1 MIDWIIQHYDE
12 VFEAIGYL
20 VTACTILVKLT
31 PTQKDDAVL
40 AKFVKIL
47 DVFSVVN
54 PNGTRV
60 VKKGGEKDG
69 D

>member
-1 MIDWIIQHYDE
+1 MIDWIIRHYDE

-40 AKFVKIL
+40 AKIVKIL

-60 VKKGGEKDG
+60 VKK
-69 D
+69 

>member
-1 MIDWIIQHYDE
+1 MIDWIVQHYDE

-20 VTACTILVKLT
+20 VTACTIMVKLT
-31 PTQKDDAVL
+31 PTQKDDAIL

-60 VKKGGEKDG
+60 VKKKEEKDG

>member
-1 MIDWIIQHYDE
+1 MVDWIIQHYDE
-12 VFEAIGYL
+12 VFEAVGYL
-20 VTACTILVKLT
+20 VTTCTIIVKLT
-31 PTQKDDAVL
+31 PTQKDDAIL

-60 VKKGGEKDG
+60 VKK
-69 D
+69 

>member
-1 MIDWIIQHYDE
+1 MIDWIVQHYDE
-12 VFEAIGYL
+12 VFEAIGYF
-20 VTACTILVKLT
+20 VTACTIMVKLT
-31 PTQKDDAVL
+31 PTQKDDAIL
-40 AKFVKIL
+40 AKIVKIL

>member
-1 MIDWIIQHYDE
+1 MIDWIIQHYGE

-31 PTQKDDAVL
+31 PTQKDDAIL
-40 AKFVKIL
+40 AKIVKIL

-60 VKKGGEKDG
+60 VKK
-69 D
+69 